1 MKPYVA
7 AAMERVG
14 ESLDPKKLSS
24 SQALQCLG
32 LLAEAMGSDI
42 LVTVS
47 TVELLSTRPLATSVH
62 RACWCLPFFNSM
74 FLCNV
79 GKMFSS
85 GLTSSLI
92 ECLRQL
98 SGKVNALL
106 PRIQEVRKRSLLSFY
121 HRLSGN
127 VETQGNTFALRH

>member
-47 TVELLSTRPLATSVH
+47 TVELLSTRETAH
-62 RACWCLPFFNSM
+62 
-74 FLCNV
+74 
-79 GKMFSS
+79 SS
-85 GLTSSLI
+85 SDYISSLP
-92 ECLRQL
+92 C
-98 SGKVNALL
+98 
-106 PRIQEVRKRSLLSFY
+106 
-121 HRLSGN
+121 
-127 VETQGNTFALRH
+127 